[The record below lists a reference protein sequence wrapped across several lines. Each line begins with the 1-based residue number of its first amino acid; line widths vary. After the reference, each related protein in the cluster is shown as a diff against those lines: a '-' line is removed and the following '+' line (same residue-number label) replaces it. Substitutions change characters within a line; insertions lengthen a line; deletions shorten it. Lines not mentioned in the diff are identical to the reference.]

1 MNNKNATTNIQ
12 FHSSNRI
19 LQFPW
24 THESGWGSQEKLR
37 SCLLHYTRFAQK
49 FPESNTISISMKLFT
64 LVEAL
69 FRAYEVSN
77 RKTLNSNE
85 KIDIIKI
92 ADTEEEIILSM
103 LGSAV
108 VLTGKSKLDEEQIE
122 LFIDVL
128 KSSLEEGSKK
138 NELDQAC

>member
-1 MNNKNATTNIQ
+1 
-12 FHSSNRI
+12 
-19 LQFPW
+19 
-24 THESGWGSQEKLR
+24 
-37 SCLLHYTRFAQK
+37 
-49 FPESNTISISMKLFT
+49 MKLFT

-69 FRAYEVSN
+69 FRAYEISS
-77 RKTLNSNE
+77 RKTLNSSE

-92 ADTEEEIILSM
+92 AETEEEIILSM

-128 KSSLEEGSKK
+128 KSSLEEVSKK
-138 NELDQAC
+138 NMLDQAC

>member
-1 MNNKNATTNIQ
+1 
-12 FHSSNRI
+12 
-19 LQFPW
+19 
-24 THESGWGSQEKLR
+24 
-37 SCLLHYTRFAQK
+37 
-49 FPESNTISISMKLFT
+49 MKLFT

-69 FRAYEVSN
+69 FRAYEISN

-128 KSSLEEGSKK
+128 KSSLEEGSKN